1 MRRGGV
7 DKRKIKMPVEYK
19 LSKSYLGK
27 DRLNRMIK
35 KVTDFAEKDRAEVTS
50 ILNTA
55 KQRLDS
61 AETNL
66 EFCEILKSVVAL
78 LKQVQ
83 DVSGTILK
91 AMGIMESFV
100 LAQGKGGKKGEVEN
114 PFDGLAKLIGTSND
128 EEKD

>member
-1 MRRGGV
+1 MRSVGLE
-7 DKRKIKMPVEYK
+7 KRLLNMPKEYK
-19 LSKSYLGK
+19 LAKSYLGK

-35 KVTDFAEKDRAEVTS
+35 KVTDFAEKDRVEVTS

-55 KQRLDS
+55 KTRLES

-66 EFCEILKSVVAL
+66 EFSEILKSIVAL

-83 DVSGTILK
+83 DVSGTLLK

-100 LAQGKGGKKGEVEN
+100 LAQNRGGKKGEVEN
-114 PFDGLAKLIGTSND
+114 PFDGLAKLIGSSND